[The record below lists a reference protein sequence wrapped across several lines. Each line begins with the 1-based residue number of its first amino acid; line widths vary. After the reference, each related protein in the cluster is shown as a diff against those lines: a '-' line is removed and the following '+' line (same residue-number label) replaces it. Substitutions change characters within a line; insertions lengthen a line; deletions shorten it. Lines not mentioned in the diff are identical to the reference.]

1 MADVCQPLA
10 PVSKLL
16 VASRMGVG
24 ATSSTEWARLICEC
38 AEVSS
43 DRTRNMTLSEKQKM
57 LAGELYRSTDP
68 ELQAAMAQAQQQPRR
83 LNVIANEDA
92 EQRFA
97 ILHAMLGQ
105 IGSGTHVKSPFSC
118 DYGLH
123 IRIGRNGFVNYG
135 CVFLDCN
142 LITIGDDAHIGPGV
156 HISTALPPV
165 DPEIRRSGLEAA
177 TPVNSGQ
184 TMWLGGRLLIS

>member
-1 MADVCQPLA
+1 
-10 PVSKLL
+10 
-16 VASRMGVG
+16 
-24 ATSSTEWARLICEC
+24 
-38 AEVSS
+38 
-43 DRTRNMTLSEKQKM
+43 MTLSEKQKM

-68 ELQAAMAQAQQQPRR
+68 QLQAAMAQAQQQLRR

-105 IGSGTHVKSPFSC
+105 IGSRTQVKSPFSC

-135 CVFLDCN
+135 CVFLDCKSGMT
-142 LITIGDDAHIGPGV
+142 LRLGRAFTSTPLSTQLMQRFDAAGW
-156 HISTALPPV
+156 
-165 DPEIRRSGLEAA
+165 R
-177 TPVNSGQ
+177 
-184 TMWLGGRLLIS
+184 GRNP